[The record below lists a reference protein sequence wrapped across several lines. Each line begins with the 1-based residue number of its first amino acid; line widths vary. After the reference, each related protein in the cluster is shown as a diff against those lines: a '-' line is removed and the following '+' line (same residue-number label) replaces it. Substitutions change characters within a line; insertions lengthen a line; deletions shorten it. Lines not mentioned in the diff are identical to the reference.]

1 MNIFITGGCGYIG
14 TLLTHKL
21 LEEGHNLTI
30 IDKMWFGNYLKNQKN
45 LKIINDDFRNVN
57 NYSLNSIDI
66 LIHLA
71 NIANDPSVEV
81 DPNISWD
88 TNVLG
93 SQILIEKAIKSGVK
107 KFIYASSGSVYGIK
121 NEEDVT
127 EDLDL
132 VPISIYNKTKMIAER
147 VLLSH
152 QKNIDVYCIRPATVC
167 GYSPRMRLDISVNM
181 LTFQALD
188 RGKITVLGGNQTR
201 PNINIHDM
209 VRVYEHFIN
218 NPNLPIGCYNAGF
231 ENIAIIDLAEKI
243 KKISDASIEVRESN
257 DPRSYR
263 QNSDKLLSTGF
274 KRKFSIDDAIN
285 EIMHKYQNKMIL
297 DEKKYYNVKVMK
309 EVL

>member
-107 KFIYASSGSVYGIK
+107 KFIRFSNNCS
-121 NEEDVT
+121 D
-127 EDLDL
+127 
-132 VPISIYNKTKMIAER
+132 
-147 VLLSH
+147 SH
-152 QKNIDVYCIRPATVC
+152 
-167 GYSPRMRLDISVNM
+167 
-181 LTFQALD
+181 
-188 RGKITVLGGNQTR
+188 
-201 PNINIHDM
+201 
-209 VRVYEHFIN
+209 
-218 NPNLPIGCYNAGF
+218 
-231 ENIAIIDLAEKI
+231 
-243 KKISDASIEVRESN
+243 
-257 DPRSYR
+257 
-263 QNSDKLLSTGF
+263 
-274 KRKFSIDDAIN
+274 
-285 EIMHKYQNKMIL
+285 
-297 DEKKYYNVKVMK
+297 
-309 EVL
+309 

>member
-181 LTFQALD
+181 LTFQALN

-209 VRVYEHFIN
+209 VRVYEHFI
-218 NPNLPIGCYNAGF
+218 
-231 ENIAIIDLAEKI
+231 K
-243 KKISDASIEVRESN
+243 
-257 DPRSYR
+257 
-263 QNSDKLLSTGF
+263 
-274 KRKFSIDDAIN
+274 
-285 EIMHKYQNKMIL
+285 
-297 DEKKYYNVKVMK
+297 
-309 EVL
+309 